1 MAKHHDFQFLLR
13 STSCPRA
20 GITITLR
27 RAVKAAKFFVDTT
40 KMPALIPT
48 LGIQSMSVANYTT
61 DVMSTVD
68 PSGIVLIL

>member
-1 MAKHHDFQFLLR
+1 M
-13 STSCPRA
+13 
-20 GITITLR
+20 
-27 RAVKAAKFFVDTT
+27 KAAKFFVDTT